1 LQIFNSKAEEVLSS
15 SNIWSFIPSIV
26 HPFLKFHHQHLPLS
40 LPLPKDHQEHQQKI
54 GSSIVLKLLSQHTPQ
69 ILTMPLTCIKQTFT
83 NKNKKE
89 EKSINYPLPCCLLLL
104 VAWFIFHPLDIHF
117 GKDHIPPHFI
127 LHQFCDFIKT
137 MVVNTKNH

>member
-40 LPLPKDHQEHQQKI
+40 LPSPKDHQEHQQKI

-83 NKNKKE
+83 LTKIKKKKNNQLSTPLLPFTFGCMVHFS
-89 EKSINYPLPCCLLLL
+89 SIRYSFWQRSHPTP
-104 VAWFIFHPLDIHF
+104 FHPT
-117 GKDHIPPHFI
+117 PI
-127 LHQFCDFIKT
+127 L
-137 MVVNTKNH
+137 